1 VQQKEQPNLSMKY
14 RKQSKYSSCQL
25 IAAINALIFLG
36 KPDISDE
43 LFEELVDL
51 TKCRHGGAICIE
63 KAYPILGLTH
73 EDNPHLDPLWV
84 LENLPVNQSTI
95 PASVFIPS
103 LLTK

>member
-1 VQQKEQPNLSMKY
+1 MKY

-63 KAYPILGLTH
+63 KAYPVLGLTH